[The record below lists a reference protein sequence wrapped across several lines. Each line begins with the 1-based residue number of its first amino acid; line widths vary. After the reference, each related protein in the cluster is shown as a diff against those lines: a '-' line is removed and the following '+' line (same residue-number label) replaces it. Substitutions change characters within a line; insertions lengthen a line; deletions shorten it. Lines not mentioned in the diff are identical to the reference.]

1 VERALCLCCR
11 TRPHPCRRVL
21 ACVHACYLAAGLALQ
36 RSHNGD
42 WGGDRSDEEAKRACG
57 TARQSFIARPGN
69 PVVHRGQNNRMLF
82 SNSVSG
88 YEPRNTGGALE
99 LITYFLR
106 RFQRFVQPYRTET
119 NTASEQLC
127 YKGNAL
133 PFSSSRE

>member
-1 VERALCLCCR
+1 MWSARCACAAALGRIRAAVCL
-11 TRPHPCRRVL
+11 
-21 ACVHACYLAAGLALQ
+21 
-36 RSHNGD
+36 
-42 WGGDRSDEEAKRACG
+42 RACMHAILLLGWHCSEATTVIGVG
-57 TARQSFIARPGN
+57 TGQMS
-69 PVVHRGQNNRMLF
+69 QNNRMLF